1 MKLSTSFF
9 LAFIATA
16 ALGLGGAAQQARKS
30 AAASVNDTSLEVVAL
45 ESIHQFQL
53 TPAQMRTLRR
63 LARETAMEPG
73 AREPVKVSDGFR
85 KTLLDLRNALADA
98 SNVERI
104 QQLQEKID
112 KLRTEEKVEL
122 DDSVEI
128 TEAATRRAPEIFKSL
143 SARQI
148 AGYIAL
154 YADDFP
160 DPLEILLAAL
170 PRVRGLNAKEWEAVR
185 EDVSEEVGRLVA
197 GLDAD
202 KAGKISDQVIQLL
215 IQARALKEDELK
227 KHQADLE
234 ASARDIV
241 GKVGAF
247 DVIQHVLERSLAEL
261 LSNPRLAAA
270 LDVRLK
276 KSP

>member
-1 MKLSTSFF
+1 MKCAWF
-9 LAFIATA
+9 LLVWVA
-16 ALGLGGAAQQARKS
+16 GVMVMSS
-30 AAASVNDTSLEVVAL
+30 AAAQDSRKNAATTVNDTSLEVVAL
-45 ESIHQFQL
+45 ESLHQFQF

-63 LARETAMEPG
+63 LAQETAMQPG
-73 AREPVKVSDGFR
+73 AREAVKVSEGFR

-98 SNVERI
+98 ANAERI

-112 KLRTEEKVEL
+112 KLRTQEKVDL
-122 DDSVEI
+122 DDAVEI
-128 TEAATRRAPEIFKSL
+128 TEAATRRAPEIFKLL
-143 SARQI
+143 SARQV

-160 DPLEILLAAL
+160 DPLEILLAAM
-170 PRVRGLNAKEWEAVR
+170 PRVRALNAKDWEAVR

-202 KAGKISDQVIQLL
+202 KSGKISDQVIQLL
-215 IQARALKEDELK
+215 IQARALKEDEFK
-227 KHQADLE
+227 KHQPDLE
-234 ASARDIV
+234 ASARELV
-241 GKVGAF
+241 GKVSAF
-247 DVIQHVLERSLAEL
+247 DVIQHVLERSLAEV

-270 LDVRLK
+270 IDARLK